1 MRDVYKNDF
10 CDVVRDGSRLAFA
23 SLIPKILEFSQQYK
37 PQMVAYIANTTSKN
51 HFLFST
57 FLMRDVYKDD
67 FRNIAKD
74 ASSFAKANLMYATL
88 KNLF

>member
-1 MRDVYKNDF
+1 
-10 CDVVRDGSRLAFA
+10 
-23 SLIPKILEFSQQYK
+23 
-37 PQMVAYIANTTSKN
+37 MVYIANTTSKN

-74 ASSFAKANLMYATL
+74 ASSFAKATPIEQAERVRSCIEILL
-88 KNLF
+88 KENRKLTQVKKQELDL